1 MPRSWNT
8 SASSSWKS
16 CCTDRSGSAIP
27 ERIKRTNEC
36 EDGHEP
42 RVSDVYRRT
51 RTSDAARLVVTG
63 IDRGAGSRAGG
74 VQAGREHVDAVPHTL
89 GRPRPAGRL
98 EVRSDD
104 AAGAA
109 EEPGGQGSSDRRR
122 GRAERGGRTGSGSE
136 AAGRRGRN
144 RGWTAIGGRVADPRQ
159 RVQQL
164 LAGPR
169 KTEKGLQP
177 HVVNRRAAGRTPAL
191 HARCAES
198 GGTQWRTVWRGPVRV
213 VSGSGHRRAVPH
225 RRRDRVDVAGSER
238 GTQSNRAE
246 PRLRDDSP

>member
-8 SASSSWKS
+8 SAASSWKS

-27 ERIKRTNEC
+27 GRIKRTNEC

-42 RVSDVYRRT
+42 RVCDVYRRT

-63 IDRGAGSRAGG
+63 IDRGAGSRAGEG
-74 VQAGREHVDAVPHTL
+74 GDREPVDAVPHTL

-122 GRAERGGRTGSGSE
+122 GRAERGRRTGPGSE

-159 RVQQL
+159 RVQQF

-177 HVVNRRAAGRTPAL
+177 HVVDRRAAGRTPAV

-198 GGTQWRTVWRGPVRV
+198 GGTQCRAVWRGPLRIVP
-213 VSGSGHRRAVPH
+213 GSGHGRAVP
-225 RRRDRVDVAGSER
+225 D
-238 GTQSNRAE
+238 
-246 PRLRDDSP
+246 